1 MYVISIL
8 IGAMTILSAAHL
20 YLQAIETLCGVH
32 LCGEIILEDLLVAG
46 FEEGKPSTCFTKNEQ
61 THLGDWILSVVVVRS
76 MVVARALFVKLEVLQ
91 KKKFAG
97 RKWTPLMGNWDL
109 WFGFS
114 AVTWI
119 M

>member
-46 FEEGKPSTCFTKNEQ
+46 FEEGEPSTCFTKDEQ
-61 THLGDWILSVVVVRS
+61 AHLGDWKLLVVVVNS
-76 MVVARALFVKLEVLQ
+76 MLVACALFVTLDVFG
-91 KKKFAG
+91 KKKLAG
-97 RKWTPLMGNWDL
+97 RKWTR
-109 WFGFS
+109 
-114 AVTWI
+114 
-119 M
+119 